1 MGSLTREDQFYMA
14 RNLLAIF
21 KRDYTQVAEL
31 HVRSGW
37 VPKDTSIAE
46 FTTAIRS
53 VCEPIFERP
62 LGEISLGHMLVSL
75 FSTARQFNMEV
86 QPSLVLLQKTLLNIE
101 GLGRQLYPELDLW
114 ATAQPYL
121 ERWLKD
127 RYSPKAIFKQ
137 LKNDLPDLLEKLPQV
152 PPMLF
157 QALENLQT
165 PTNEQPSTP
174 TPAVKSR
181 KMHSAG
187 AVIAGLGLGLLAT
200 QWLTAMGPTLIIGSA
215 ITACGALL
223 MLFK

>member
-1 MGSLTREDQFYMA
+1 M
-14 RNLLAIF
+14 
-21 KRDYTQVAEL
+21 
-31 HVRSGW
+31 
-37 VPKDTSIAE
+37 
-46 FTTAIRS
+46 
-53 VCEPIFERP
+53 
-62 LGEISLGHMLVSL
+62 
-75 FSTARQFNMEV
+75 
-86 QPSLVLLQKTLLNIE
+86 VLLQKTLLNIE

-165 PTNEQPSTP
+165 QANEQSSTP
-174 TPAVKSR
+174 IPSVKSR

-200 QWLTAMGPTLIIGSA
+200 QWLTAMAPTLIIGST